1 MSNGARR
8 GLVFGNSYEIFPVG
22 CVMIHRSAAPPR
34 SDSAALR
41 NFDAPSSTSSRRRGM
56 RSLTRSRDR
65 LFCCLPPLLVIPSRN
80 PRFLSQVAVVNY
92 TSRTMS
98 ENDVSGQGARE
109 GMLDML
115 LVYVME
121 HNQITSL
128 FSTVAASGFPT
139 KSQVPH

>member
-1 MSNGARR
+1 MLINAIVAQLKRKHLFLFQVRHSRR
-8 GLVFGNSYEIFPVG
+8 LEKI
-22 CVMIHRSAAPPR
+22 PP
-34 SDSAALR
+34 
-41 NFDAPSSTSSRRRGM
+41 SRRRGM

-128 FSTVAASGFPT
+128 LSTVAA
-139 KSQVPH
+139 